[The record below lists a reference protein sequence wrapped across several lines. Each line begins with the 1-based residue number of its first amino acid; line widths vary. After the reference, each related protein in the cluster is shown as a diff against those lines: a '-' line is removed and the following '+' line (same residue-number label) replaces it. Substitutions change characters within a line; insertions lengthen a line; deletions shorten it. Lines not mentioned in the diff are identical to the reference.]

1 MHLTIKNKMH
11 ENLACKTE
19 CRVACNTEVT
29 ALRLTT
35 ARVSAT
41 SRLIS
46 RGVAQ
51 QPEDAET
58 PGPYKPSRT
67 NI

>member
-1 MHLTIKNKMH
+1 MYLAIENKMH
-11 ENLACKTE
+11 ENLAC
-19 CRVACNTEVT
+19 NTEVT
-29 ALRLTT
+29 
-35 ARVSAT
+35 VSAT

-51 QPEDAET
+51 QPEDLEA

>member
-1 MHLTIKNKMH
+1 MYLAIKNKMH
-11 ENLACKTE
+11 ENLAC
-19 CRVACNTEVT
+19 NTEVT
-29 ALRLTT
+29 VVSLTT

-51 QPEDAET
+51 QPEDVEP